1 MDNDHTNTEAM
12 PALASGAVDSGS
24 AAGQLEERVRELVD
38 ELYDPLLRYLTLL
51 SWDPEASEEIA
62 QEAFLR
68 LHQEILQ
75 GAKIGSAKG
84 WLFRVAHNLAIDRA
98 RSAKPEHSLSDQDV
112 SRRVEH
118 QFGRALPDP
127 ESLLLERER
136 MKRLHR
142 AVNALPIQQRHALY
156 LRREGF
162 RYREIAVI
170 LGMGETTV
178 IDHVRRAVERL
189 NQELH
194 DPQSL

>member
-1 MDNDHTNTEAM
+1 MDNDNTSTEAI
-12 PALASGAVDSGS
+12 PALASNGVES
-24 AAGQLEERVRELVD
+24 ASTGGLEDQIRELVD

-51 SWDPEASEEIA
+51 SWDPGASEEIA

-75 GAKIGSAKG
+75 GARIGSAKN

-98 RSAKPEHSLSDQDV
+98 RSSKPEHSLSDEDV
-112 SRRVEH
+112 SRRVEQ
-118 QFGRALPDP
+118 QFGRVLPDP

-136 MKRLHR
+136 MRRLHR
-142 AVNALPIQQRHALY
+142 AVNALPTQQRHALY

-162 RYREIAVI
+162 RYREIAAI

-194 DPQSL
+194 DSRSL